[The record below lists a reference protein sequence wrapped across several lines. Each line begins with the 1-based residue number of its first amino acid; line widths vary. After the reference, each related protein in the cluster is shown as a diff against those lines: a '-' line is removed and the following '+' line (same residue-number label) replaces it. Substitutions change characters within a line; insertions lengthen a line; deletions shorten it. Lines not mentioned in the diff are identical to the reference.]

1 MFAAFTV
8 GTLRDGGDSEVTT
21 IWQLCTGVASDG
33 SFIGWKGRLPGF
45 QWFGSGVYL
54 ADGKGSQSWNPEQ
67 GLP

>member
-1 MFAAFTV
+1 MFAAFMV
-8 GTLRDGGDSEVTT
+8 GILRDGGDSAVT
-21 IWQLCTGVASDG
+21 IISQACTGVASDG

-54 ADGKGSQSWNPEQ
+54 AGDRESRLRSAEQ

>member
-1 MFAAFTV
+1 M
-8 GTLRDGGDSEVTT
+8 TL

-54 ADGKGSQSWNPEQ
+54 AGDRESRLRSLEQ

>member
-1 MFAAFTV
+1 MFAVFM
-8 GTLRDGGDSEVTT
+8 GGIFRDGGDGAVHV
-21 IWQLCTGVASDG
+21 IWKACTGVASDG

>member
-1 MFAAFTV
+1 MVAYR
-8 GTLRDGGDSEVTT
+8 RDGADSEVYA
-21 IWQLCTGVASDG
+21 IWKACTGVASDG

-54 ADGKGSQSWNPEQ
+54 AGDRESRLRSQER

>member
-1 MFAAFTV
+1 MFAAFMV
-8 GTLRDGGDSEVTT
+8 GIFRDGRDSEVTT
-21 IWQLCTGVASDG
+21 IWQLCTEVASDG
-33 SFIGWKGRLPGF
+33 SMSGWKGRLPGF

>member
-1 MFAAFTV
+1 MFAAFMV
-8 GTLRDGGDSEVTT
+8 GISGDGADSEVTT

-45 QWFGSGVYL
+45 RWFGSGVYL
-54 ADGKGSQSWNPEQ
+54 AGDRESRLRSAGQ

>member
-1 MFAAFTV
+1 ME
-8 GTLRDGGDSEVTT
+8 GCRQDGGDQETTT

-33 SFIGWKGRLPGF
+33 SFIGWRGRLLGF

-54 ADGKGSQSWNPEQ
+54 AGDRESRLRSAER